1 MARTYRF
8 RHCPTLPGTAKHFAF
23 TSSNSWR
30 RREDIILAT
39 ARRLAPEVFIK
50 IHDEPH
56 LRWCKG
62 RPTRDQSRDARS
74 ILDVLEN
81 QVVVPLMSP
90 HSHPWRRRY
99 GINIRLAKYYLK
111 KAHRNIRRILQNT
124 YSTSPP
130 RTLRTC
136 SCPCGT
142 SIGIAGTSRRKGNLP
157 ILWGFAEYQRRVAL
171 PGR

>member
-23 TSSNSWR
+23 TCSNSWR

-50 IHDEPH
+50 VHDEPYMR
-56 LRWCKG
+56 RWKG
-62 RPTRDQSRDARS
+62 RPTRDQDRDARS

-81 QVVVPLMSP
+81 EVVVPLMSP

-99 GINIRLAKYYLK
+99 GINIRLAKYYRK
-111 KAHRNIRRILQNT
+111 KAHRNIRRISKHLLNK
-124 YSTSPP
+124 SPGDYEDMVMP
-130 RTLRTC
+130 AWYEHWDRWDIT
-136 SCPCGT
+136 
-142 SIGIAGTSRRKGNLP
+142 
-157 ILWGFAEYQRRVAL
+157 
-171 PGR
+171 